1 MLPAQAEFITGPKP
15 SSIIMPSW
23 TGADAESTLSTA
35 ATAEFCIGDNT
46 ESVTTDAHT
55 ESSSIGI
62 GADAKPTSLMATTI
76 RWTGAYAS
84 SISTPYAASSLH
96 CRVQLDVA

>member
-1 MLPAQAEFITGPKP
+1 M
-15 SSIIMPSW
+15 

-46 ESVTTDAHT
+46 ESVTTDAYT
-55 ESSSIGI
+55 ESSTTGI
-62 GADAKPTSLMATTI
+62 GADAKPTTLMATTI
-76 RWTGAYAS
+76 DWTGAYAS
-84 SISTPYAASSLH
+84 SIFTPYAANGLH